1 MADRTAVTELFG
13 SYGAA
18 NDTHDL
24 ILMESCFTEDATFTL
39 HIAEADSIGPLNPRS
54 AIVQFFGDA
63 LGAQTDQRRHVL
75 TNFRYSDETSSSAGV
90 DAYLTLLVSEDGK
103 TEAKSAGRY
112 ETGVVLDR
120 DQWRFRSMVL
130 WLDSPF

>member
-1 MADRTAVTELFG
+1 MADRTAVAELFG

-24 ILMESCFTEDATFTL
+24 ALMESCFTADATFTL
-39 HIAEADSIGPLNPRS
+39 HIAGSDSIGPLSPRP
-54 AIVQFFGDA
+54 AIMEFFGAA

-75 TNFRYSDETSSSAGV
+75 TNFRYLEDKDDSAAV
-90 DAYLTLLVSEDGK
+90 DAYLTLLVSDEGR

-112 ETGVVLDR
+112 ETAVVADGDR
-120 DQWRFRSMVL
+120 WRFRSMVL